1 MFKPRASSN
10 YSFAKNKNFF
20 LFNFVLQYH
29 EKNRM
34 NLKYSV
40 LLLETVRYKL
50 NLYQPSWKRR
60 ILPIIPESRRET
72 VFESSCFFSVFHR
85 DFYPLRKHAYI
96 SVNFRAAAGQRKLS
110 SDGERNTANTFDTV
124 PLHGPEKRI
133 CNPPRISTVLLFFA
147 YNTIA
152 FVWLKLYFR
161 DFQRWNQI
169 WRSNGIGRKTKFISY
184 TTKF

>member
-1 MFKPRASSN
+1 
-10 YSFAKNKNFF
+10 
-20 LFNFVLQYH
+20 
-29 EKNRM
+29 M

-40 LLLETVRYKL
+40 LLLETGRYKL

-60 ILPIIPESRRET
+60 ILPIIPKSRRET
-72 VFESSCFFSVFHR
+72 VFESSCFFRVFHR

-124 PLHGPEKRI
+124 PLHGAEKRI
-133 CNPPRISTVLLFFA
+133 CNPPWISTVLLFFA

-169 WRSNGIGRKTKFISY
+169 WRSNGIGRKTTFVWCV
-184 TTKF
+184 TKF